1 MTSPE
6 GHRTSLWLIEI
17 LHPDLLVQR
26 SLQFLLSH
34 SVLTYPECPHCANRP
49 HRTKSPRAAAMGAAV
64 LTQMTVSLGPSS
76 LHC

>member
-17 LHPDLLVQR
+17 LHPDLRVQP

-34 SVLTYPECPHCANRP
+34 SVLSYTECLHRANCP
-49 HRTKSPRAAAMGAAV
+49 YRTKSPRAAAMGAAV
-64 LTQMTVSLGPSS
+64 LTQMTFSLGPSS
-76 LHC
+76 LDC